1 MKDCHMKKGLSR
13 LQEAK
18 RNMMLNIRSMWKSHK
33 TQNFLVGNKNEKPAG
48 TKILRKFK
56 SKAATI
62 RTNIARVGE
71 SND

>member
-1 MKDCHMKKGLSR
+1 MKDCHMKKGLNR
-13 LQEAK
+13 LQESK
-18 RNMMLNIRSMWKSHK
+18 RKMMLNIRSMVKSYK
-33 TQNFLVGNKNEKPAG
+33 TQNFLVGNKNEKLAG